1 MRKTVKILIWI
12 IGGILTLLVLA
23 ILVSFIF
30 YPPTYVY
37 RVLVWQE
44 SDVNDYLHH
53 FPSRTL
59 ETAPTPYY
67 FQHTRPQNNIND
79 IIKTAANTNSVDNF
93 FETTDTQ
100 AFIVIQNNIILYE
113 GYFNGTGRDTLATS
127 FSVAKSF
134 TSALIG
140 IAIGEGYINSVE
152 DPITDYLP
160 ELLERDTRFKN
171 ITIRNLLMMASGLDY
186 QSDRTWILN
195 GDDPLTTY
203 YPDQRKAALEFTNI
217 IDDPGL
223 YFLYNKYHPQLL
235 GMILERSTGMKV
247 TEYLQKKVWDQIGME
262 YGGSWSL
269 DSENSGFEKMESG
282 INARPIDFAKFG
294 QLYLSNG
301 NWGGRQVIS
310 SEWIAESTQID
321 IPTYQPSYY
330 RNYKEYFDSGGYYK
344 YMWWGLSRNEGEY
357 DFTAE
362 GDRGQMI
369 YVSPSNNLIIV
380 RNGFSYGG
388 IDWLDWLK
396 FAYQL
401 SSRIGSTTN

>member
-217 IDDPGL
+217 IDDPGS

-401 SSRIGSTTN
+401 SSGIGSTTN